1 MIRPATEA
9 DLDRLVEIHM
19 ASYPDDRGAPARRL
33 NFAQNSIG
41 KLEDLRVF
49 ERDGRIL
56 GHAFGF
62 DLAAWFS
69 GRVVPILGIASVGVA
84 PEARMTGVATELLQG
99 LEDEGRS
106 RGALLCMLHAFRHGF
121 YARRGYADVT
131 PNVRLACDPRA
142 IPLEWVNEA
151 RDAKLVAM
159 ASQPAKKG
167 RRKGGTSRDGA
178 EAIIAMYDD
187 ACKRMTGWLRRPDA
201 LWARRFANERRH
213 FVMLE
218 KNAGYVSFETTQREP
233 HAETRLFVHELVA
246 KDAAARRVLWGF
258 LGMQAGQV
266 AEIDV
271 EIAQGDP
278 TLLALTDVDGARHG
292 EEDIEHALGCV
303 VAGPMIKILDRK
315 RALAARG
322 VRAKAIDGVTIDDRA
337 LASVA
342 FGGHSLRDAVALD
355 LARGKKDDL
364 ARADEALR
372 ISPFFTLDRF

>member
-33 NFAQNSIG
+33 NFVQNAMG
-41 KLEDLRVF
+41 RLEDMRVL
-49 ERDGRIL
+49 ERGGRIV
-56 GHAFGF
+56 GQGFGF
-62 DLAAWFS
+62 ELAAWFA
-69 GRVVPILGIASVGVA
+69 GRSIPTLGIASVAVA
-84 PEARMTGVATELLQG
+84 PEARGTGVATELLSG
-99 LEDEGRS
+99 LEEEARG

-142 IPLEWVNEA
+142 IPHAWALEA
-151 RDAKLVAM
+151 RRAKLVTRVKL
-159 ASQPAKKG
+159 PK
-167 RRKGGTSRDGA
+167 
-178 EAIIAMYDD
+178 IVAMYDE
-187 ACKRMTGWLRRPDA
+187 ACKRATGWLRRPKT

-213 FVMLE
+213 YLVLDDSRSS
-218 KNAGYVSFETTQREP
+218 GYVAFETTQREP
-233 HAETRLFVHELVA
+233 HAETRLLVHELVA
-246 KDAAARRVLWGF
+246 RDAAARRVLWGF

-271 EIAQGDP
+271 EIAQDDP
-278 TLLALTDVDGARHG
+278 TPLALTDIDGARHG
-292 EEDIEHALGCV
+292 EEDVEHALGQV
-303 VAGPMIKILDRK
+303 VAGPMIKLLDRK

-322 VRAKAIDGVTIDDRA
+322 VRPKSLDGVTIDDRV

-355 LARGKKDDL
+355 LARAKKTDV
-364 ARADEALR
+364 ARAGDALH
-372 ISPFFTLDRF
+372 IPPFFTLDRF

>member
-1 MIRPATEA
+1 
-9 DLDRLVEIHM
+9 
-19 ASYPDDRGAPARRL
+19 
-33 NFAQNSIG
+33 
-41 KLEDLRVF
+41 
-49 ERDGRIL
+49 
-56 GHAFGF
+56 
-62 DLAAWFS
+62 
-69 GRVVPILGIASVGVA
+69 
-84 PEARMTGVATELLQG
+84 
-99 LEDEGRS
+99 
-106 RGALLCMLHAFRHGF
+106 
-121 YARRGYADVT
+121 
-131 PNVRLACDPRA
+131 
-142 IPLEWVNEA
+142 VNEA

-167 RRKGGTSRDGA
+167 RRKGTSRDGG

-246 KDAAARRVLWGF
+246 KDAAARRVLWGC

-271 EIAQGDP
+271 EIAQNDP

-292 EEDIEHALGCV
+292 EEDVEHALGCV

-342 FGGHSLRDAVALD
+342 FGGHSLRGAVALD
-355 LARGKKDDL
+355 LARGKKNDL

>member
-33 NFAQNSIG
+33 NFVQNAWSE
-41 KLEDLRVF
+41 LEDLRVL
-49 ERDGRIL
+49 ERGGRIV
-56 GHAFGF
+56 GQGFGF
-62 DLAAWFS
+62 DLAAWFV
-69 GRVVPILGIASVGVA
+69 GRAVPALGIASVAVA
-84 PEARMTGVATELLQG
+84 PEARGTGVAAELLSG
-99 LEDEGRS
+99 LEDEARG
-106 RGALLCMLHAFRHGF
+106 RGALICILHAFRHGF

-142 IPLEWVNEA
+142 IPNAWVKEA
-151 RDAKLVAM
+151 RDAKLTTNVKL
-159 ASQPAKKG
+159 PKIV
-167 RRKGGTSRDGA
+167 R
-178 EAIIAMYDD
+178 MYDD
-187 ACKRMTGWLRRPDA
+187 ACRRATGWVRRPEK

-213 FVMLE
+213 YVVLE
-218 KNAGYVSFETTQREP
+218 DAGYVSFETMQREP
-233 HAETRLFVHELVA
+233 HAETRLLVHELVA

-278 TLLALTDVDGARHG
+278 ITLALTDVDGARHG
-292 EEDIEHALGCV
+292 EEDVEHAIGQV
-303 VAGPMIKILDRK
+303 VAGPMIKLLDRK

-322 VRAKAIDGVTIDDRA
+322 VRPKAIEGVTIDDRA

-342 FGGHSLRDAVALD
+342 FGGFSLRDAVALD
-355 LARGKKDDL
+355 LARGKKSDV

-372 ISPFFTLDRF
+372 IPPFFTLDRF